1 MKLLDVLSVQSIELK
16 LDISTKDELLIKL
29 VDLAFLSGKI
39 LNKEDILREIIKREK
54 IMSTGIGKGIAL
66 PHAKTNSVE
75 DLVGAFV
82 TLNNNIEFDSLDGSK
97 VDIAFMIIGKENNVG
112 NHLRTLSKIS
122 RLLNN
127 DNFRHQIKTSNQ
139 PNEIIDIISKF
150 ENDLI

>member
-1 MKLLDVLSVQSIELK
+1 MKLLDVLSPQSIALK
-16 LDISTKDELLIKL
+16 VDIKSKDELLIKM
-29 VDLAFLSGKI
+29 VELATLSGKL
-39 LNKEDILREIIKREK
+39 LNKEDVLKEIIKREK

-75 DLVGAFV
+75 DLVGAFI
-82 TLNNNIEFDSLDGSK
+82 TLENSIEFDSLDNSK

-127 DNFRHQIKTSNQ
+127 DNLRHQIKNSNN
-139 PNEIIDIISKF
+139 PNEIISIISKF
-150 ENDLI
+150 ENDLS